1 MARDEK
7 SLADLLMHGLKDMYY
22 AEGKIRKALP
32 KMIAAAQ
39 DDELRD
45 GLEAHLTETGDQIG
59 MLEQAFTLLGEKPK
73 GEKCDAIE
81 GILKEGES
89 LLEDF
94 AGTAAGDAAIIF
106 SCQAVEHYEIARYG
120 SLRAYAELL
129 GHDDVAGLMSQILD
143 QEAEADDLL
152 SRVAEDRANP
162 MAAGEDGDED
172 GPAAKGRD
180 GRGSAGKAAKGKV
193 AADGS
198 AATKAGAEK
207 GAGKAEGKA
216 AADKPAA
223 DKAHADKASAD
234 KAAGKARA
242 DKADTDRSKAKSG
255 KR

>member
-1 MARDEK
+1 MAHDEK
-7 SLADLLMHGLKDMYY
+7 GLADLLMHGLKDMYY
-22 AEGKIRKALP
+22 AEGKIQKALP

-45 GLEAHLTETGDQIG
+45 GLDAHLKETGDQIG
-59 MLEQAFTLLGEKPK
+59 MLEQAFKLLGEKPK

-94 AGTAAGDAAIIF
+94 SGTAAGDAAIIF

-162 MAAGEDGDED
+162 MAVGEDEDGDED
-172 GPAAKGRD
+172 GPAAKAQSGK
-180 GRGSAGKAAKGKV
+180 GAAGKAA
-193 AADGS
+193 
-198 AATKAGAEK
+198 
-207 GAGKAEGKA
+207 AGKAKA
-216 AADKPAA
+216 ADQTKGDQTKAKPA
-223 DKAHADKASAD
+223 KGKTG
-234 KAAGKARA
+234 AA
-242 DKADTDRSKAKSG
+242 
-255 KR
+255 